1 MKLKAV
7 VVALGVM
14 FSTAVLADSTHESN
28 NNGNNSQTQLQ
39 GQGQQQKQ
47 NQTQSQIANGGQ
59 GGSGVGIGVG
69 VGLGGEGGKGGNAT
83 SNSSAQ
89 GGNATARGGNA
100 RSNSSSNSN
109 SFSNSNSRSNSR
121 SSAVASP
128 TATNTTTA
136 SPTSTST
143 SGVTASG
150 NTSGTGGS
158 SSVNYTSS
166 TPEAPNKV
174 KIVDTPAVFAPAIG
188 TSAPCAVAASGGLA
202 GMGFGISAG
211 KAFIDD
217 SCTARED
224 QRLDVETARTLS
236 SMGKNDMASEVLC
249 SNPRLRERAPKA
261 CNVPPKAEVKKPDRV
276 SFVTGFPAIHRLSC
290 KLRGETWVSSRFQ
303 LGVIMRAIII
313 EEERF
318 AEILEILKKQCVTDN
333 PFLML

>member
-100 RSNSSSNSN
+100 RSNSNSL
-109 SFSNSNSRSNSR
+109 SNSNSRSNSH
-121 SSAVASP
+121 SSAVANP

-261 CNVPPKAEVKKPDRV
+261 CNVPPKAEVKQPERV
-276 SFVTGFPAIHRLSC
+276 SFVTPSGYN
-290 KLRGETWVSSRFQ
+290 
-303 LGVIMRAIII
+303 
-313 EEERF
+313 
-318 AEILEILKKQCVTDN
+318 D
-333 PFLML
+333 